1 MTAEIHW
8 IPAKL
13 VQGLIAKGRQSLAVQ
28 RRYRTRN
35 RLARLLNGPA
45 PKRLFDIVFSLT
57 ILTVFS
63 PLYLVLMLLIA
74 LTSPGPIFFV
84 QKRIGRNY
92 RPFRCIKFR
101 TMVRNADAVL
111 ADLIE
116 CSPHLQAEF
125 EADFKLRHD
134 PRITLVGRFLRMT
147 SLDELP
153 QFWNVLKG
161 DMSVVGPRPLVPHEL
176 PRYGRHMDRVL
187 TIKPGIT
194 GLWQVSGR
202 NDIPYHRRVQ
212 MDVYYAGYRTWWLD
226 LFVVIKTV
234 FVVLFPRNNGAY

>member
-8 IPAKL
+8 VPAKL
-13 VQGLIAKGRQSLAVQ
+13 IQGLIVKGRQSLAVQ

-35 RLARLLNGPA
+35 QLARLLNGA
-45 PKRLFDIVFSLT
+45 ATKRLFDIVFSSA
-57 ILTVFS
+57 ILVACS
-63 PLYLVLMLLIA
+63 PLYLILMVLIA
-74 LTSPGPIFFV
+74 ATSPGPIFFV

-92 RPFRCIKFR
+92 RPFRCFKFR

-111 ADLIE
+111 EDLIA

-125 EADFKLRHD
+125 EADFKLRRD
-134 PRITLVGRFLRMT
+134 PRITAMGRFLRMT

-161 DMSVVGPRPLVPHEL
+161 DMSVVGPRPLVPQEL

-234 FVVLFPRNNGAY
+234 FIMLFPRNNGAY